1 MLQIGFPQAYLMD
14 LEKNTPDLIIISNE
28 NKIEVAVD
36 RLETDVTGRIINRV
50 ALRPSACIA
59 LFASLVGS
67 KLVHALTMSYDSQI
81 NFDQLA
87 FQLVFHTEP
96 VTMKD
101 AVDEARAYAIL
112 TSNTT
117 LFQQQLRNAVRA
129 QATPELQ
136 ASFADTTISLD
147 GAGLADVLSL
157 PCGHEMAWDGD
168 RELTLSYYF
177 KGLEDFLAVMGG
189 RSLNGWQIPPLGLSS
204 TGRKRVRRKENG
216 YLLPFFKR
224 DDDTG
229 CIKFGLEACNL
240 KVHIPLGFFASNLRW
255 FKGAEPVL
263 ADGSSGKF
271 TVLGADDRLAR
282 RKFDMVTRNITQENF
297 TIKRVE
303 DHFYDE

>member
-1 MLQIGFPQAYLMD
+1 MLQIAFPQTYLME
-14 LEKNTPDLIIISNE
+14 LEKTTPDLIIISNE
-28 NKIEVAVD
+28 NKIAVAVD
-36 RLETDVTGRIINRV
+36 RFETDVTERIINRV

-59 LFASLVGS
+59 LFATLVGS
-67 KLVHALTMSYDSQI
+67 KLVHALTMSFDAEI
-81 NFDQLA
+81 NSELA
-87 FQLVFHTEP
+87 FHTEP

-101 AVDEARAYAIL
+101 AVDEARAYAVL

-117 LFQQQLRNAVRA
+117 LFQQQLRNAVRT

-136 ASFADTTISLD
+136 ANFAETIISLD
-147 GAGLADVLSL
+147 GARLADVLSL

-189 RSLNGWQIPPLGLSS
+189 RSLNGWKIPPLGLSS

-229 CIKFGLEACNL
+229 CIKIGLEACSL

-255 FKGAEPVL
+255 FKGAEPVF
-263 ADGSSGKF
+263 ADGSIGDF
-271 TVLGADDRLAR
+271 RGYDVIPRT
-282 RKFDMVTRNITQENF
+282 KFDMVTRNLSHDVF

-303 DHFYDE
+303 DHFYAE